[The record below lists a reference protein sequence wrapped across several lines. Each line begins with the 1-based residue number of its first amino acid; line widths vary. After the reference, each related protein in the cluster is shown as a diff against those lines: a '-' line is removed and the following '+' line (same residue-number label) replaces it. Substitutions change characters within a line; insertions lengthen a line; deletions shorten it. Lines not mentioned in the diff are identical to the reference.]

1 MAQLLFE
8 QRTAV
13 KPSPDIHRYSVVER
27 SDEEIQPL
35 HVRCAHLAPGRFV
48 GLADTFV
55 IAAYDIVPTVFPVGR
70 HQFLQH
76 AGVPDVVAVEK
87 TDVVALCMADTR
99 LTGPGSSLVDS
110 PYYDDARVALR
121 VAACHGLRT
130 VRRPVID
137 DDSLEIPVRLPS
149 DRIEAGIEIVFQ
161 VVNRNN
167 DRYRGL

>member
-8 QRTAV
+8 QRPAIE
-13 KPSPDIHRYSVVER
+13 PPPHGHGNGMVER
-27 SDEEIQPL
+27 RNEEIQPL

-55 IAAYDIVPTVFPVGR
+55 IAAYDIVPTVFPDGR

-87 TDVVALCMADTR
+87 TDVVALRMADTR

-110 PYYDDARVALR
+110 PYDDDARVALR

>member
-1 MAQLLFE
+1 
-8 QRTAV
+8 
-13 KPSPDIHRYSVVER
+13 
-27 SDEEIQPL
+27 
-35 HVRCAHLAPGRFV
+35 
-48 GLADTFV
+48 
-55 IAAYDIVPTVFPVGR
+55 
-70 HQFLQH
+70 
-76 AGVPDVVAVEK
+76 
-87 TDVVALCMADTR
+87 MADTR
-99 LTGPGSSLVDS
+99 LTGPGSPLVYSTYD
-110 PYYDDARVALR
+110 DDARVALR

>member
-1 MAQLLFE
+1 M
-8 QRTAV
+8 
-13 KPSPDIHRYSVVER
+13 
-27 SDEEIQPL
+27 
-35 HVRCAHLAPGRFV
+35 CASRAWRFV

-55 IAAYDIVPTVFPVGR
+55 IAAYDIVPTVFPDGR

-167 DRYRGL
+167 DRYPRALIFPFLHLCNPIYRFHDPAAGSVVKIHVSV

>member
-1 MAQLLFE
+1 M
-8 QRTAV
+8 
-13 KPSPDIHRYSVVER
+13 IER
-27 SDEEIQPL
+27 SDEKIQSL
-35 HVRCAHLAPGRFV
+35 HVRRAHLTLGRLV
-48 GLADTFV
+48 SLANTFV
-55 IAAYDIVPTVFPVGR
+55 IAAYDIVAIVFPDR
-70 HQFLQH
+70 RDQFFQH

-87 TDVVALCMADTR
+87 TDVVALRMADTR

-110 PYYDDARVALR
+110 PYDDDARVALR

-167 DRYRGL
+167 DRYSGL